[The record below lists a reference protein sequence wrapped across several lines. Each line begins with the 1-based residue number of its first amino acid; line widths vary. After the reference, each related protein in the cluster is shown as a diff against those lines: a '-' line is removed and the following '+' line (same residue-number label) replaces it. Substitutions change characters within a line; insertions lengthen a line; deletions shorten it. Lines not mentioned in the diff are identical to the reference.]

1 MLFILIYLYR
11 GLLGPKLLMHKI
23 AAANSVLMKTTTTAM
38 AANTHEDLT
47 GRIPLICMMV
57 SRSSVACAGRR
68 SKISVAVG
76 CAFIK

>member
-1 MLFILIYLYR
+1 
-11 GLLGPKLLMHKI
+11 MHKT

-57 SRSSVACAGRR
+57 SRSLVACAGRQ
-68 SKISVAVG
+68 SKISVAIRC